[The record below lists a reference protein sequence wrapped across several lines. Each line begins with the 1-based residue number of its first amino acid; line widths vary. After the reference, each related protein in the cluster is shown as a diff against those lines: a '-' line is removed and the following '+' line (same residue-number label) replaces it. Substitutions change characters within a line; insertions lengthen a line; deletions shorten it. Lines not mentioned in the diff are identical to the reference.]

1 MTSSTRRRLLFGA
14 AALAAVVTL
23 ALAAGLPGRGSY
35 RYLNVFQEVWGLT
48 RANYV
53 EPVNEAEL
61 LEGAYRG
68 MLASVDAVS
77 SYLEPGE
84 EKLLAE
90 AEPAGVLGIELLPAG
105 GIPVVIRVEPGS
117 TAEKQGIGIGDQ
129 IWKVG
134 GKSTRLVAWPV
145 LRRMVRGTPGETV
158 ALEVLDA
165 KKFDM
170 NTRTLTFEPSAG
182 KGFQLARLEG
192 PVIALHLADPSR
204 VAADA
209 LRTELAAARAADPAA
224 PLLVDLR
231 GAAGLAPRDL
241 VRLAGILLPGGN
253 LLRITSRGGADEVI
267 SAPDLPRVEPPGR
280 LFVLVDGTTAG
291 TGEALAALLKEQ
303 SNGVLIGRPTYGL
316 AGLPELIPVSNGGHV
331 LLSTRQMQTPSGT
344 TWSEKGLEPNKILT
358 PGQQVA
364 KAADPLLE
372 TALRWIRE
380 GAPTAA
386 VRPAA

>member
-1 MTSSTRRRLLFGA
+1 MTPRSRRRLLIGA

-23 ALAAGLPGRGSY
+23 ALAAVLPARGTY

-77 SYLEPGE
+77 AYLEPGE

-90 AEPAGVLGIELLPAG
+90 AEPAGSLGIELLPAG
-105 GIPVVIRVEPGS
+105 GIPVVVRVEPGS
-117 TAEKQGIGIGDQ
+117 GAEKQGIGVGDQ
-129 IWKVG
+129 VWKIG

-145 LRRMVRGTPGETV
+145 LRRMVRGTPGTTV
-158 ALEVLDA
+158 DLEVLDSR
-165 KKFDM
+165 KFDM
-170 NTRTLTFEPSAG
+170 NTRSLTFEGGAR
-182 KGFQLARLEG
+182 KGFTLDRLEG
-192 PVIALHLADPSR
+192 PVLALRLADPAS
-204 VAADA
+204 VVPDV
-209 LRTELAAARAADPAA
+209 LRAELAAARTADPVA
-224 PLLVDLR
+224 PLLLDLR
-231 GAAGLAPRDL
+231 GAAGLAPREL
-241 VRLAGILLPGGN
+241 VRLSGVLLPGGD
-253 LLRITSRGGADEVI
+253 LVKLVSRGGADEVVR
-267 SAPDLPRVEPPGR
+267 APDLPRAELPAK

-291 TGEALAALLKEQ
+291 TGEAVAALLQERA
-303 SNGVLIGRPTYGL
+303 NGVLIGRPTYGL
-316 AGLPELIPVSNGGHV
+316 AGLPELIPLSGGGHV
-331 LLSTRQMQTPSGT
+331 LLSTRQMRSPSGAS
-344 TWSEKGLEPNKILT
+344 WSEKGLEPAKILT

-380 GAPTAA
+380 GAPMAA
-386 VRPAA
+386 ARPAA

>member
-1 MTSSTRRRLLFGA
+1 MTPTSRRRLLFGA

-23 ALAAGLPGRGSY
+23 ALAAGIPGRGTY

-53 EPVNEAEL
+53 EPVNESEML
-61 LEGAYRG
+61 KGAYRG

-90 AEPAGVLGIELLPAG
+90 AEPAGGLGIELLPAG
-105 GIPVVIRVEPGS
+105 GIPVVVRVEPGS
-117 TAEKQGIGIGDQ
+117 VAEKQGIGIGDQ
-129 IWKVG
+129 VWKVA

-145 LRRMVRGTPGETV
+145 LRRMVRGAPGTTV
-158 ALEVLDA
+158 DLEVLDA

-170 NTRTLTFEPSAG
+170 NTRKLTFEPGTG
-182 KGFQLARLEG
+182 KGFTLSRLEG
-192 PVIALHLADPSR
+192 PVIALRLADPAT

-209 LRTELAAARAADPAA
+209 LRTELAAARAADPSA

-231 GAAGLAPRDL
+231 GAAGLAPREL
-241 VRLAGILLPGGN
+241 TRLSGVLLPGGD
-253 LLRITSRGGADEVI
+253 LLKLAARGGAEETVR
-267 SAPDLPRVEPPGR
+267 APELPRAELPAK

-291 TGEALAALLKEQ
+291 TGEALAALLRERA
-303 SNGVLIGRPTYGL
+303 NGILIGRPTYGL
-316 AGLPELIPVSNGGHV
+316 AGLPELIPLSAGGHV
-331 LLSTRQMQTPSGT
+331 LLSTRQMRTPSGS
-344 TWSEKGLEPNKILT
+344 TWSEKGLEPAKILT

-380 GAPTAA
+380 GGPMAA
-386 VRPAA
+386 ARPAA

>member
-1 MTSSTRRRLLFGA
+1 MTPRSRRRLLFGA

-23 ALAAGLPGRGSY
+23 ALAAALPARGTY

-77 SYLEPGE
+77 AYLEPGE

-105 GIPVVIRVEPGS
+105 GIPVVVRVEPGS
-117 TAEKQGIGIGDQ
+117 GAEKLGIGVGDQ
-129 IWKVG
+129 VWKIG

-145 LRRMVRGTPGETV
+145 LRRMVRGTPGTTV
-158 ALEVLDA
+158 DLEVLDSR
-165 KKFDM
+165 KFDM
-170 NTRTLTFEPSAG
+170 NTRTLTFEGGAR
-182 KGFQLARLEG
+182 KGFTLDRLEG
-192 PVIALHLADPSR
+192 PVLALRLADPAA
-204 VAADA
+204 VAPDA
-209 LRTELAAARAADPAA
+209 LRAELAAARTADPTA
-224 PLLVDLR
+224 PLLLDLR
-231 GAAGLAPRDL
+231 GAAGLAPREL
-241 VRLAGILLPGGN
+241 VRLSGVLLPGGE
-253 LLRITSRGGADEVI
+253 LVKLASRGGAEEVVR
-267 SAPDLPRVEPPGR
+267 APDLPRAELPAK

-291 TGEALAALLKEQ
+291 TGEAVAALLQERA
-303 SNGVLIGRPTYGL
+303 NGVLIGRPTYGL
-316 AGLPELIPVSNGGHV
+316 AGLPELIPLSGGGHV
-331 LLSTRQMQTPSGT
+331 LLSTRQMRSPSGT
-344 TWSEKGLEPNKILT
+344 SWAEKGLEPAKILS

-372 TALRWIRE
+372 TALRWILE
-380 GAPTAA
+380 GAPMAA
-386 VRPAA
+386 ARPAA

>member
-1 MTSSTRRRLLFGA
+1 MAPTSRRRLYFGA

-23 ALAAGLPGRGSY
+23 AFAASLPGRGSY

-53 EPVNEAEL
+53 EPVNEAEML
-61 LEGAYRG
+61 KGAYRG

-90 AEPAGVLGIELLPAG
+90 AEPAGGLGIELLPAG
-105 GIPVVIRVEPGS
+105 GIPVVVRVEPGS
-117 TAEKQGIGIGDQ
+117 VAEKQGIGVGDQ
-129 IWKVG
+129 VWKVG

-145 LRRMVRGTPGETV
+145 LRRMVRGAPGTTV
-158 ALEVLDA
+158 DLEVLDA

-170 NTRTLTFEPSAG
+170 NTRKLTFEPGTG
-182 KGFQLARLEG
+182 KGFTLSRLEG
-192 PVIALHLADPSR
+192 PVIALHLADPAT

-231 GAAGLAPRDL
+231 GAAGLAPREL
-241 VRLAGILLPGGN
+241 ARLSGVLLPGGD
-253 LLRITSRGGADEVI
+253 LLKLAARGGVEETVR
-267 SAPDLPRVEPPGR
+267 APELPRAELPAK

-291 TGEALAALLKEQ
+291 TGEALAALLRERA
-303 SNGVLIGRPTYGL
+303 NGVLIGRPTYGL
-316 AGLPELIPVSNGGHV
+316 AGLPELIPLSSGAHV
-331 LLSTRQMQTPSGT
+331 LLSTRQMSTPSGA
-344 TWSEKGLEPNKILT
+344 TWAEKGLEPAKILT

-380 GAPTAA
+380 GAPMAA